1 MAVLEDSLLQKHL
14 FLADAKPLNRLL
26 ARNDLRAGFRWGFWR
41 MRAPAGRPF
50 PPPLPTVLAI
60 FAQESPCARRAAI
73 LAASTTLRGL
83 PSVFPLAR
91 AFRSPARTR
100 STIKLR
106 SSSATAPRTVNIIL
120 PVGVVVSIC
129 SLRLTNAMPSALNV
143 SKARSR

>member
-1 MAVLEDSLLQKHL
+1 MAARET
-14 FLADAKPLNRLL
+14 FLSHQRTARLAL
-26 ARNDLRAGFRWGFWR
+26 AVFVPTSRAISR
-41 MRAPAGRPF
+41 
-50 PPPLPTVLAI
+50 
-60 FAQESPCARRAAI
+60 QEHPCARRAAI
-73 LAASTTLRGL
+73 FVASTILRGL

-106 SSSATAPRTVNIIL
+106 SNSATAPRTVNIIL